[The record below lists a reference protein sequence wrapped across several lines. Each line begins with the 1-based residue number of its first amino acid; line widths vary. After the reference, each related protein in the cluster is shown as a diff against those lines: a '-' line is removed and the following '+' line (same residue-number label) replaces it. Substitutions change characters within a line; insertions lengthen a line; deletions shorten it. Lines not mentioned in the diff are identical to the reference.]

1 MKSICTP
8 YVMHITQWVN
18 TICTAYV
25 ICRIQHKL
33 NESSTTKCERKLY
46 FQKTKQPTAIQRR
59 KRQEF
64 VFFVQ
69 RIYIITQNQLMIYK
83 VTAACL

>member
-1 MKSICTP
+1 MKSICTA

-33 NESSTTKCERKLY
+33 NESSTTKCYEMFSSNTLKRNMLKY
-46 FQKTKQPTAIQRR
+46 MDSKTSQALHP
-59 KRQEF
+59 E
-64 VFFVQ
+64 
-69 RIYIITQNQLMIYK
+69 
-83 VTAACL
+83 